1 MGRRLGES
9 KSTLVVMNLLKGS
22 RTGVVVFLI
31 MIFTT
36 TSCST
41 TKEMRR
47 ANRATR
53 KLEKLTM
60 RFPELLQRD
69 TIRDTIPAIVTD
81 VRLDTVLLKADTITV
96 QKDRLRVRVIT
107 ERDTVRI
114 TGECFGDIIYVP
126 VEIPVEKIQP
136 VQYKPMPLKW
146 WQITLMVFG
155 GGFILALFYK
165 ITS

>member
-22 RTGVVVFLI
+22 RRGVVVFFI
-31 MIFTT
+31 MIFST

-53 KLEKLTM
+53 KLEKLTL

-69 TIRDTIPAIVTD
+69 TIRDTVPAIVTD

-107 ERDTVRI
+107 TRDTVRI
-114 TGECFGDIIYVP
+114 T
-126 VEIPVEKIQP
+126 
-136 VQYKPMPLKW
+136 
-146 WQITLMVFG
+146 
-155 GGFILALFYK
+155 
-165 ITS
+165 